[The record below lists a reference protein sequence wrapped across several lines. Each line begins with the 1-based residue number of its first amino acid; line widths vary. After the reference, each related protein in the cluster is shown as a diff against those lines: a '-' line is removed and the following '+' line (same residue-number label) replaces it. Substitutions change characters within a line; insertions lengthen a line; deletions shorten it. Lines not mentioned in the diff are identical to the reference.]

1 MGITFKF
8 NTPMPFI
15 GNLIKKAIDLG
26 EALTSYDSPV
36 DEQRKILKNLLEKAE
51 DTAFG
56 RHYNFEQILKSENLF
71 KAFAEAVPTH
81 DYDKMHSEWWHRTLA
96 GEPDVSWPGKP
107 HFFALS
113 SGTTSSSKSIP
124 VTDDMLAAIRR
135 AGIGQILAL
144 SEFDL
149 PPEFFEKEILMLGS
163 STGLKEVNGHKEGEI
178 SGISASNIPGW
189 FEFYY
194 KPGKEIASIS
204 NWDER
209 VERIAQEAPNWDIG
223 SLSGIPSWIEL
234 MLKKVIEYHGV
245 NTIHDIWPNL
255 RVYTSG
261 GVALEPYIKSLE
273 KLMAH
278 PLTYID
284 TYLASEGFLAFQA
297 RPETK
302 AMKLVLNN
310 GIYFEFV
317 PFQERFMAEDG
328 TVRPDAP
335 VLNSQEVTEGVDY
348 VLLISTV
355 AGAWRYMIGDTI
367 QFTDVNRGEIII
379 SGRTKFYLNVV
390 GEQLPV
396 NKMTDAVQ
404 KLSEKM
410 GIDIKEFTVAA
421 IRRDDGE
428 YINRWYLGSDDPCQ
442 DPDAVAPMLDETLRA
457 SNKNY
462 DVARTKA
469 LKGVE
474 AFVVPTGLFHEWNE
488 HTKQKGGQ
496 AKMPKVMKEEAFR
509 EFEQFIKQHTF

>member
-1 MGITFKF
+1 
-8 NTPMPFI
+8 MPFI

-26 EALTSYDSPV
+26 EALTSYESPV
-36 DEQRKILKNLLEKAE
+36 DEQQKILKHLLEEAK

-56 RHYNFEQILKSENLF
+56 RHYNFEEILESENLF
-71 KAFAEAVPTH
+71 QAFASRVPTH
-81 DYDKMHSEWWHRTLA
+81 DYDKINTEWWHRTLA
-96 GEPDVSWPGKP
+96 GEADVTWPGKP
-107 HFFALS
+107 RFFAVS
-113 SGTTSSSKSIP
+113 SGTTSSSKHIP
-124 VTDDMLAAIRR
+124 VTDDMLSAIRR
-135 AGIGQILAL
+135 SGIGQILAL
-144 SEFDL
+144 SEFDM

-204 NWDER
+204 DWDER
-209 VERIAQEAPNWDIG
+209 VERIAREAHNWDIG
-223 SLSGIPSWIEL
+223 SLSGIPSWVEL
-234 MLKKVIEYHGV
+234 MLKKVIEV
-245 NTIHDIWPNL
+245 NNLTTIHDIWPNL
-255 RVYTSG
+255 MVYTSG
-261 GVALEPYIKSLE
+261 GVALEPYIKSLN
-273 KLMAH
+273 KLMAR
-278 PLTYID
+278 PLIYID

-297 RPETK
+297 RPDTK

-328 TVRPDAP
+328 TIRPEAP
-335 VLNSQEVTEGVDY
+335 VLNSKEVTEGVDY

-355 AGAWRYMIGDTI
+355 AGAWRYMIGDTV
-367 QFTDVNRGEIII
+367 QFTDVERGEIII

-404 KLSEKM
+404 QVSDKTGL
-410 GIDIKEFTVAA
+410 DIKEFTVAA
-421 IRRDDGE
+421 VRREDGE
-428 YINRWYLGSDDPCQ
+428 YINRWYLGSDDPCTE
-442 DPDAVAPMLDETLRA
+442 PDGIAPMLDELLRA

-474 AFVVPTGLFHEWNE
+474 AHVVPTQFFHDWNQ
-488 HTKQKGGQ
+488 HTKHKGGQ
-496 AKMPKVMKEEAFR
+496 VKMPKVMKEEAFV
-509 EFEQFIKQHTF
+509 EFEQFIKQHTL

>member
-1 MGITFKF
+1 
-8 NTPMPFI
+8 MPLI

-26 EALTSYDSPV
+26 ESLTSYDSPV
-36 DEQRKILKNLLEKAE
+36 DEQRKILRNLLEEAR

-56 RHYNFEQILKSENLF
+56 KHYNFETILKSDNLF
-71 KAFAEAVPTH
+71 KAFAESVPTH
-81 DYDKMHSEWWHRTLA
+81 DYDKIHSEWWHRTLA
-96 GEPDVSWPGKP
+96 GEADVTWPGKP
-107 HFFALS
+107 RFFALS
-113 SGTTSSSKSIP
+113 SGTTSNSKHIP

-135 AGIGQILAL
+135 SGIGQILAL

-194 KPGKEIASIS
+194 KPGKEIASIAD
-204 NWDER
+204 WDER
-209 VERIAQEAPNWDIG
+209 VERIAQEAHKWDIG

-234 MLKKVIEYHGV
+234 MLKKVIEY
-245 NTIHDIWPNL
+245 NNLTTIHDIWPNL
-255 RVYTSG
+255 QVYTSG
-261 GVALEPYIKSLE
+261 GVALDPYKKSLE
-273 KLMAH
+273 KLMGR
-278 PLTYID
+278 PLIYID

-317 PFQERFMAEDG
+317 PFQDRFIAEDG
-328 TVRPDAP
+328 TIRPEAP
-335 VLNSQEVTEGVDY
+335 VLNSQEVTEGIDY

-355 AGAWRYMIGDTI
+355 AGTWRYMIGDTI
-367 QFTDVNRGEIII
+367 QFTDVERGEIII

-396 NKMTDAVQ
+396 NKMTDAIQVVG
-404 KLSEKM
+404 EKT
-410 GIDIKEFTVAA
+410 GLNFKEFTVAA
-421 IRRDDGE
+421 VRREDGE
-428 YINRWYLGSDDPCQ
+428 YINRWYLGCDEPCRE
-442 DPDAVAPMLDETLRA
+442 PDTVAALLDEALRA

-474 AFVVPTGLFHEWNE
+474 ANVVPTKVFHEWSE
-488 HTKQKGGQ
+488 STKKKGGQ
-496 AKMPKVMKEEAFR
+496 VKIPKVMKEEDFL
-509 EFEQFIKQHTF
+509 EFEQFIKQHTS